1 MEYKHRYPARGG
13 ASPLPGQQQNPQKNR
28 DPGPPPIPIL
38 NNDSQTIVPKTPG
51 SPITM
56 EITNVVATATL
67 TTPLDLEYLQQRLE
81 GSVLQKTTGHWLK
94 YRLQPENR
102 YIAFYKSGKFLI
114 TGKGVIESLDS
125 LTQRILALIHT
136 AGIDAEILR
145 VDINNIV
152 AKDTLPLRA
161 SLETVIAVLDPQK
174 AEYEPEQFP
183 ALIYKDWGVTFL
195 LFSSGS
201 VIITGARSVDVAHE
215 ALREFEKRLAR
226 IR

>member
-1 MEYKHRYPARGG
+1 
-13 ASPLPGQQQNPQKNR
+13 
-28 DPGPPPIPIL
+28 
-38 NNDSQTIVPKTPG
+38 
-51 SPITM
+51 M

-67 TTPLDLEYLQQRLE
+67 TAALDLERLQQHLE
-81 GSVLQKTTGHWLK
+81 GSILQKTTGHWLK

-114 TGKGVIESLDS
+114 TGKGVIESLEP
-125 LTQRILALIHT
+125 LVQRILSLISST
-136 AGIDAEILR
+136 GVDADVLR

-152 AKDTLPLRA
+152 AKDTLDLRA
-161 SLETVIAVLDPQK
+161 PLETIIASLDSQK

-201 VIITGARSVDVAHE
+201 VIITGAKSVDAASE
-215 ALREFEKRLAR
+215 GLRRLEILLAQ
-226 IR
+226 IG

>member
-1 MEYKHRYPARGG
+1 
-13 ASPLPGQQQNPQKNR
+13 
-28 DPGPPPIPIL
+28 
-38 NNDSQTIVPKTPG
+38 
-51 SPITM
+51 M

-67 TTPLDLEYLQQRLE
+67 TAPLDLEYLRQHLE
-81 GSVLQKTTGHWLK
+81 GSVLQKSTGHWLK

-114 TGKGVIESLDS
+114 TGRGVIESLDS
-125 LTQRILALIHT
+125 LTHRILALIHS

-152 AKDTLPLRA
+152 AKGTLPLRA
-161 SLETVIAVLDPQK
+161 SLETVIEALDPQK

-201 VIITGARSVDVAHE
+201 VIITGARDVDVARE
-215 ALREFEKRLAR
+215 ALREFEMQLAR
-226 IR
+226 IG

>member
-1 MEYKHRYPARGG
+1 
-13 ASPLPGQQQNPQKNR
+13 
-28 DPGPPPIPIL
+28 
-38 NNDSQTIVPKTPG
+38 
-51 SPITM
+51 M

-67 TTPLDLEYLQQRLE
+67 TTPLDLEHLQQHIE
-81 GSVLQKTTGHWLK
+81 GSVLQKATGHWLK

-114 TGKGVIESLDS
+114 TGRGVIESLDP
-125 LTQRILALIHT
+125 LVQRILALIRS
-136 AGIDAEILR
+136 AGVDADVLR

-152 AKDTLPLRA
+152 AKDTVALGAPLEAVIA
-161 SLETVIAVLDPQK
+161 SLDPRK

-201 VIITGARSVDVAHE
+201 VIITGAKSVDIASE
-215 ALREFEKRLAR
+215 ALRQFETLLAR
-226 IR
+226 IG